1 VIAVEPSNDGAT
13 DSVGVEGKG
22 VGVDAIG
29 VVEEDGAT
37 AGALG
42 VADVHGDDTD
52 GVVDAA
58 VDVAEGVNGGTDIPG
73 GGAATASGSSI
84 SSNGKSGN
92 CSSKGEGDAGS
103 PAKPLGMAG
112 LADVP
117 VADNADAD
125 VGTAAGS
132 GDVADAPEV
141 APLDAPS
148 SGINTKSLDGLLAVD
163 AGVVVAI
170 VPTPT
175 GPMAFFAVAPLI
187 GNPHRFRCS
196 GRHRPCPVNTGP
208 GLIGGRRC

>member
-1 VIAVEPSNDGAT
+1 VAAGAVIAVEPSNDGTT
-13 DSVGVEGKG
+13 DSVGVGGKG

-29 VVEEDGAT
+29 VVEEDGAA

-58 VDVAEGVNGGTDIPG
+58 VEVAEGVNGGTDIPG

-92 CSSKGEGDAGS
+92 CSSKGEGEAGS
-103 PAKPLGMAG
+103 PAKPLGTAG

-141 APLDAPS
+141 APLHAPS
-148 SGINTKSLDGLLAVD
+148 SGINTKSFDGSLAVG
-163 AGVVVAI
+163 AGVAVAF

-175 GPMAFFAVAPLI
+175 GPMVFFAVTPLI
-187 GNPHRFRCS
+187 GTPTGFDVPT
-196 GRHRPCPVNTGP
+196 GIGPVRLTP
-208 GLIGGRRC
+208 APA

>member
-1 VIAVEPSNDGAT
+1 VAAGAAIAVELSNDGTT
-13 DSVGVEGKG
+13 DSVGVERKG

-29 VVEEDGAT
+29 VVEEDGGA
-37 AGALG
+37 AEALG
-42 VADVHGDDTD
+42 VADDHGDDTD

-92 CSSKGEGDAGS
+92 CSSKGEGETGS
-103 PAKPLGMAG
+103 PAKPLGTAG
-112 LADVP
+112 LADVS

-141 APLDAPS
+141 APLDASS
-148 SGINTKSLDGLLAVD
+148 SGINTKSFDGLLAVG
-163 AGVVVAI
+163 AGVAVAF

-175 GPMAFFAVAPLI
+175 GPMVFFAVAPLI
-187 GNPHRFRCS
+187 GTPTGFDVPA
-196 GRHRPCPVNTGP
+196 GIGPVRLTP
-208 GLIGGRRC
+208 APA